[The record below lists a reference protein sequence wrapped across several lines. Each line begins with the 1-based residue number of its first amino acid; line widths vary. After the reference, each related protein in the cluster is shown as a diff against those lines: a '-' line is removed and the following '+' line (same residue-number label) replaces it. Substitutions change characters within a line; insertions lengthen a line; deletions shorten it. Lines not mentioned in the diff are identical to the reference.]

1 LLAEYAANAT
11 AGAQSQAQLLTV
23 ASQIARAVFTSTNY
37 ETSPYRCD
45 TQYVADLYCAYLQ
58 RAPDDG
64 GLGFWAGQAAS
75 SRVNVCN
82 AFEGSGEFQTLV
94 ATLYGTSTSDNQ
106 RTENFVNNFYLGASG
121 QAATSTQLQQQ
132 RDALNTAAAQGSL
145 SGAGASC
152 DVRRASNGQL

>member
-23 ASQIARAVFTSTNY
+23 ASQIARSLFTSTNY
-37 ETSPYRCD
+37 ETSPYCSD
-45 TQYVADLYCAYLQ
+45 TQYVADLSAPISSVLQ
-58 RAPDDG
+58 TTAGSVG
-64 GLGFWAGQAAS
+64 GRQAAS